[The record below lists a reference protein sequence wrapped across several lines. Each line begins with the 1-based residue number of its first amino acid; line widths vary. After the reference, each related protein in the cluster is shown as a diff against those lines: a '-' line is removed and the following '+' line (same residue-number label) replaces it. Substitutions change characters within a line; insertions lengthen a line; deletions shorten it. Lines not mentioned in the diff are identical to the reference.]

1 MTQGWGLIIVVAVV
15 VAMEKQRKVV
25 CSSWVVEWKEG
36 WAATRRVVGVRG
48 RTSMERWW
56 DFDGSI
62 GMWKEGQAGVAFIS
76 ARTARKVT
84 SWRLLALQ
92 GEGGLNFPF
101 PRLEMVVTQK
111 RSFWH

>member
-36 WAATRRVVGVRG
+36 RAATRRVVGVGG

-56 DFDGSI
+56 
-62 GMWKEGQAGVAFIS
+62 
-76 ARTARKVT
+76 
-84 SWRLLALQ
+84 
-92 GEGGLNFPF
+92 
-101 PRLEMVVTQK
+101 
-111 RSFWH
+111 